1 MKRANKYPPSKCFYL
16 SIHSNAGGGI
26 GSEIFTSPGNT
37 KSDEVATIF
46 GNEYQ
51 REFPRRRLRTDFSD
65 GDLDKEKRFYVLT
78 KTKMTAILTESFF
91 MDNREEFDN
100 ILMTSEG
107 RSKIVNYHVEA
118 ILKVQNQLFS

>member
-1 MKRANKYPPSKCFYL
+1 
-16 SIHSNAGGGI
+16 
-26 GSEIFTSPGNT
+26 
-37 KSDEVATIF
+37 
-46 GNEYQ
+46 
-51 REFPRRRLRTDFSD
+51 
-65 GDLDKEKRFYVLT
+65 LDKEKRFYVLT
-78 KTKMTAILTESFF
+78 KTKMPAILTESFF